1 MAQYHSFPHDDLPF
15 EAFADRQEPDPR
27 RQAGQASQP
36 EQQGVELEYRQGP
49 TYYPLDDVYQ
59 VYEPRGYDGSD
70 RGDDGQP
77 GQNNGHGGLTGGT
90 TEAINQQAAP
100 LMQGTQLD
108 HGRYLVEGVL
118 GSGGMG
124 KVYRV
129 IDQRLRVVRA
139 MKEMN
144 MRMSDPNARLV
155 NFRREARMLMG
166 QDHPGIPK
174 VYDIFSNAQRSY
186 LVMDYIEGDTLQNI
200 LYQTRDAGNWLPED
214 QVGAWMIQLA
224 AIVAYLHSQQPP
236 VIFRDLKPA
245 NIMLKQNNKIVLIDF
260 GIAKPYEAGHK
271 HTTVGTE
278 GFAAPEQ
285 REGKAEPRSD
295 IYAMGAVMYN
305 LLTGELP
312 PNLLRSAQPRAVN
325 PTISPEMEEI
335 ILRCG
340 EKNPALRYQTAQEF
354 AEALQQ
360 ALGLPVR
367 PLAFAAEPGMAA
379 GGMSGQLFADAQPRM
394 GDEATSLWSFRT
406 EGEIYSTP
414 TIVVMKSANA
424 AQADAPSDAFLLIG
438 SNDNNMRAIDLRR
451 RSQRWQFSTTGI
463 ICGKAVVWR
472 NMALFGSADH
482 FLYGVNV
489 QTGELIWR
497 FKTQGPILASPRIV
511 NDMLYV
517 GSSDGNL
524 YAIDLQSRREV
535 WRYPTYGKVQ
545 TTPTYGNGWVYFG
558 ASNGKLYAVDALT
571 HDLRWTFTSQQG
583 IFSSPAFADNH
594 VIFGSNDHQ
603 IHCLEARSGWT
614 AWTRSTDRL
623 VASSPLIVDDRLYI
637 GSGDKNLY
645 CLDVRTG
652 NVYWRY
658 TTQGQIASTP
668 AYADGVVYVGSAD
681 HRLYAIDA
689 KAGKRI
695 WFFEGREIMSS
706 PTVYNGVVYVG
717 NLDWTLYALRAA
729 KAYGSY
735 GS

>member
-1 MAQYHSFPHDDLPF
+1 MAQYHSVPHDDLPF
-15 EAFADRQEPDPR
+15 EAFADRQESDAR
-27 RQAGQASQP
+27 SQAEQASQAGQP
-36 EQQGVELEYRQGP
+36 EVGVGNGQGP
-49 TYYPLDDVYQ
+49 TFYPLDDVYQ
-59 VYEPRGYDGSD
+59 VYDPHGYDGNA
-70 RGDDGQP
+70 RGGDGQQ
-77 GQNNGHGGLTGGT
+77 GQNGHGMTGGT
-90 TEAINQQAAP
+90 TESINQQVAP
-100 LMQGTQLD
+100 LMRGTQLD
-108 HGRYLVEGVL
+108 HGRYIVEGVL

-129 IDQRLRVVRA
+129 IDQRLGVVRA

-144 MRMSDPNARLV
+144 MRLSDPNARLV
-155 NFRREARMLMG
+155 NFPREARMLMR

-200 LYQTRDAGNWLPED
+200 LYQARDAGDWLSED
-214 QVGAWMIQLA
+214 QVGVWMIQLA
-224 AIVAYLHSQQPP
+224 GIVAYLHSQQPP

-260 GIAKPYEAGHK
+260 GIAKTYEAGRN

-312 PNLLRSAQPRAVN
+312 PNLLRSAQPRAIN
-325 PTISPEMEEI
+325 PNISPEMEAI

-354 AEALQQ
+354 AEAVRQ
-360 ALGLPVR
+360 AIGLPSR
-367 PLAFAAEPGMAA
+367 PFAFAAEPGQAA
-379 GGMSGQLFADAQPRM
+379 ESATGSLAYDAQPHAS
-394 GDEATSLWSFRT
+394 DEATPLWSFRA

-414 TIVVMKSANA
+414 TLVVVKSSHGAY
-424 AQADAPSDAFLLIG
+424 ADAPSDALLLVG

-451 RSQRWQFSTTGI
+451 RAQRWQFATNGV

-472 NMALFGSADH
+472 NMALFGSADGC
-482 FLYGVNV
+482 LYGVNV
-489 QTGELIWR
+489 QTGEEMWR
-497 FKTQGPILASPRIV
+497 YRTQGPIIASPRII
-511 NDMLYV
+511 NDRLYV
-517 GSSDGNL
+517 GSNDGNL
-524 YAIDLQSRREV
+524 YAFDLPSRREM
-535 WRYPTYGKVQ
+535 WRYPTYGKVL
-545 TTPTYGNGWVYFG
+545 TTPAYGNGWIYFG
-558 ASNGKLYAVDALT
+558 ASNGKLYAVDALSPT
-571 HDLRWTFTSQQG
+571 LHWTFTSQQG

-614 AWTRSTDRL
+614 AWTHSTDRL
-623 VASSPLIVDDRLYI
+623 VASSPVIVDDRLYI

-652 NVYWRY
+652 NMYWRY

-668 AYADGVVYVGSAD
+668 AYADGVIYVGSAD

-689 KAGKRI
+689 KTGKRI
-695 WFFEGREIMSS
+695 WYFEARESMSS

-717 NLDWTLYALRAA
+717 SLDWTLYALRAA
-729 KAYGSY
+729 KAYSF
-735 GS
+735 